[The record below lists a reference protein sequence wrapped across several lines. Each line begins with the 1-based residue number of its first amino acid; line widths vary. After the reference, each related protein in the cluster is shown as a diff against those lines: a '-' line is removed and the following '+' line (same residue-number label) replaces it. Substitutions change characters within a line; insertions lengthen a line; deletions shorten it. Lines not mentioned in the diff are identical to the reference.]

1 MEINKYIEHTLLNAQ
16 TSKADVEQLCRDAID
31 HQWAAVCV
39 PPFYVRT
46 ASDLLQDH
54 HNIKVITAI
63 GYPMGYHAIPVKVE
77 EIKRAI
83 DEGVDEIEVVANI
96 SAVKDG
102 NWSHVRNDIDSVTT
116 AAHLKSKK
124 ARIVLEVHL
133 LSNQELQKLC
143 EICAAVQ
150 VDGVK
155 TSTDYTDAPATTE
168 QLKKVQQY
176 TNNTKVVV
184 AGNIKQ
190 QAFIE
195 DLVQAGA
202 YRVGLTASAQITP

>member
-1 MEINKYIEHTLLNAQ
+1 MEINQYIEYTLLDAQ
-16 TSKADVEQLCRDAID
+16 TNKADVEQLCQDAINN
-31 HQWAAVCV
+31 QWAAVCV

-46 ASDLLQDH
+46 ASDFLQEH
-54 HNIKVITAI
+54 PLIKVITAI

-96 SAVKDG
+96 SAIKDG

-155 TSTDYTDAPATTE
+155 TSTNYNDATISTE
-168 QLKKVQQY
+168 QLQKVRAY
-176 TNNTKVVV
+176 ANDIKVVV

-190 QAFIE
+190 QAFVE
-195 DLVQAGA
+195 NLVEAGA
-202 YRVGLTASAQITP
+202 YRVGLMAASSVNS

>member
-1 MEINKYIEHTLLNAQ
+1 MELNKYIEHTLLEAH
-16 TSKADVEQLCRDAID
+16 TSKADVEQLCREAIAN
-31 HQWAAVCV
+31 QWAAVCV

-46 ASDLLQDH
+46 ASDTLHEHD
-54 HNIKVITAI
+54 IKVVTAV

-102 NWSHVRNDIDSVTT
+102 NWAHVRNDIYSVTT

-124 ARIVLEVHL
+124 MRIVLEANL

-143 EICAAVQ
+143 EICSDVQ

-155 TSTDYTDAPATTE
+155 TNTNYAEAKVSTE
-168 QLKKVQQY
+168 QLRLVQQY
-176 TNNTKVVV
+176 TGNAKVVV
-184 AGNIKQ
+184 SGNIKQ
-190 QAFIE
+190 KAFLE
-195 DLVQAGA
+195 DLIQAGA
-202 YRVGLTASAQITP
+202 YRVGMTASAQITQ